1 MSFWTTFFSVYTGV
15 FFTLSNLAVRAEFD
29 NLNDKLNSLQ
39 RDNRELNQELKL
51 INENLKNQSFSNF
64 F

>member
-51 INENLKNQSFSNF
+51 INENLKIQK
-64 F
+64 

>member
-1 MSFWTTFFSVYTGV
+1 MSYWTTFFSVYTGV

-51 INENLKNQSFSNF
+51 INEKLKIQK
-64 F
+64 

>member
-1 MSFWTTFFSVYTGV
+1 VYTGV

-51 INENLKNQSFSNF
+51 INEKLKIQK
-64 F
+64 

>member
-1 MSFWTTFFSVYTGV
+1 MSYWTTFFSVYTGV
-15 FFTLSNLAVRAEFD
+15 FFTLSNLVVRAEFD

-51 INENLKNQSFSNF
+51 INEKLKIQK
-64 F
+64 